1 MLRIKHEYAGG
12 TAPPSGLPAI
22 SPTRGEITLLAA
34 ASPFTLPPPHANS
47 PRMAQKKGYEVDS
60 WLARPDPAM
69 AIVLFYGPDRGLVAE
84 RAKTFAAKTGLPLDD
99 PFSVVK
105 LGGAEVDRDE
115 GRLLD
120 EARTVP
126 MFSDRRLLWVRNAS
140 GQKGLADDIK
150 ALTAEPA
157 RDAIILI
164 EAGDLKKGTG
174 LRAIVEAAGNA
185 IALPCYADEARDL
198 DTVIDDE
205 LRRAGMSM
213 TLDARQALRRNLG
226 GDRLASRGEIE
237 KLVLYA
243 HGRKEIGIED
253 VDAMSGDVS
262 GASFDAAVD
271 AMLDGKVGDFD
282 ISFNRHCQSGGHP
295 FLVLSSA
302 MRQLQAIQVMR
313 GQMESQGRNAASV
326 VAGARPPVF
335 FARRKLVEKTL
346 ERWNVEALGRALNRL
361 QTAVLQTRK
370 RPDLSEAL
378 ARQALLGIAVE
389 SARLGQR
396 G

>member
-1 MLRIKHEYAGG
+1 
-12 TAPPSGLPAI
+12 
-22 SPTRGEITLLAA
+22 
-34 ASPFTLPPPHANS
+34 
-47 PRMAQKKGYEVDS
+47 MAQKKGYEVDS
-60 WLARPDPAM
+60 WLAKPDPAM
-69 AIVLFYGPDRGLVAE
+69 GIVLLYGPDRGLVAE

-105 LGGAEVDRDE
+105 LDGAEVDRDE

-140 GQKGLADDIK
+140 GQKALADDIK

-205 LRRAGMSM
+205 LRKAGMSM
-213 TLDARQALRRNLG
+213 MLDARQALRRNLG

-243 HGRKEIGIED
+243 HGKKEIDLDD
-253 VDAMSGDVS
+253 VNAMSGDVS
-262 GASFDAAVD
+262 GASFDDAVD
-271 AMLDGKVGDFD
+271 AMLDGRVADFD
-282 ISFNRHCQSGGHP
+282 VAFTRHCQSGGHP

-302 MRQLQAIQVMR
+302 MRQLQAIQVLR
-313 GQMESQGRNAASV
+313 GQMDSGGRNATSV

-335 FARRKLVEKTL
+335 FSRRKLVEKTL

-396 G
+396 

>member
-1 MLRIKHEYAGG
+1 
-12 TAPPSGLPAI
+12 
-22 SPTRGEITLLAA
+22 
-34 ASPFTLPPPHANS
+34 
-47 PRMAQKKGYEVDS
+47 
-60 WLARPDPAM
+60 
-69 AIVLFYGPDRGLVAE
+69 
-84 RAKTFAAKTGLPLDD
+84 
-99 PFSVVK
+99 
-105 LGGAEVDRDE
+105 
-115 GRLLD
+115 
-120 EARTVP
+120 ARTVP

-140 GQKGLADDIK
+140 GQKALADDIK
-150 ALTAEPA
+150 ALTTEPA
-157 RDAIILI
+157 RDAVILI

-174 LRAIVEAAGNA
+174 LRAIVEAAANA

-198 DTVIDDE
+198 DSVIDDE
-205 LRRAGMSM
+205 LRKAGMSM
-213 TLDARQALRRNLG
+213 TLEARQALRRNLG

-253 VDAMSGDVS
+253 INALSGDVS

-271 AMLDGKVGDFD
+271 AMLDGRVGDFD
-282 ISFNRHCQSGGHP
+282 IAFTRHCQSGGHP

-313 GQMESQGRNAASV
+313 GQMESGGRNAASV

-335 FARRKLVEKTL
+335 FSRRKLVEKTL
-346 ERWNVEALGRALNRL
+346 ERWNVEALGRALSRL

-370 RPDLSEAL
+370 RPDLAEAL
-378 ARQALLGIAVE
+378 ARQALLGIAIE

-396 G
+396 

>member
-1 MLRIKHEYAGG
+1 
-12 TAPPSGLPAI
+12 
-22 SPTRGEITLLAA
+22 
-34 ASPFTLPPPHANS
+34 
-47 PRMAQKKGYEVDS
+47 MAQKKGYEVDS
-60 WLARPDPAM
+60 WLAKPDPAIG
-69 AIVLFYGPDRGLVAE
+69 IVLLYGPDRGLVAE
-84 RAKTFAAKTGLPLDD
+84 RAKTFATKTGLPLDD

-105 LGGAEVDRDE
+105 LDGAEVDRDE

-140 GQKGLADDIK
+140 GQKALADDIK

-205 LRRAGMSM
+205 LRKAGMSM

-226 GDRLASRGEIE
+226 GDRLASRGEID

-243 HGRKEIGIED
+243 HGKKEIDLDD
-253 VDAMSGDVS
+253 VNALSGDVS
-262 GASFDAAVD
+262 GASFDDAVD

-282 ISFNRHCQSGGHP
+282 VAFTRHCQSGGHP

-302 MRQLQAIQVMR
+302 MRQLQAMQVMR
-313 GQMESQGRNAASV
+313 GQMESGGRNAASV

-335 FARRKLVEKTL
+335 FSRRKLVEKTL

-396 G
+396 

>member
-1 MLRIKHEYAGG
+1 
-12 TAPPSGLPAI
+12 
-22 SPTRGEITLLAA
+22 
-34 ASPFTLPPPHANS
+34 
-47 PRMAQKKGYEVDS
+47 MAQKKGYEVDS
-60 WLARPDPAM
+60 WLAKPDPAM
-69 AIVLFYGPDRGLVAE
+69 AIVLLYGPDRGLVAE
-84 RAKTFAAKTGLPLDD
+84 RAKTFATRTGLPLDD

-105 LGGAEVDRDE
+105 LDGAEVDRDE

-140 GQKGLADDIK
+140 GQKALADDIR
-150 ALTAEPA
+150 ALTTEPA
-157 RDAIILI
+157 RDAIVLI

-198 DTVIDDE
+198 DSVIDDE
-205 LRRAGMSM
+205 LRKAGMSM

-243 HGRKEIGIED
+243 HGKKEIGVED
-253 VDAMSGDVS
+253 VNALSGDVS
-262 GASFDAAVD
+262 GASFDDAVD
-271 AMLDGKVGDFD
+271 AVLDGKVGDFD
-282 ISFNRHCQSGGHP
+282 VAFTRHCQSGGHP

-313 GQMESQGRNAASV
+313 GQMESGGRNAASV

-335 FARRKLVEKTL
+335 FSRRKLVEKTL
-346 ERWNVEALGRALNRL
+346 ERWNSEALGRALNRL
-361 QTAVLQTRK
+361 QGAVLQTRK

-396 G
+396 

>member
-1 MLRIKHEYAGG
+1 
-12 TAPPSGLPAI
+12 
-22 SPTRGEITLLAA
+22 
-34 ASPFTLPPPHANS
+34 
-47 PRMAQKKGYEVDS
+47 MAQKKGYEVDS
-60 WLARPDPAM
+60 WLAKPDPAIG
-69 AIVLFYGPDRGLVAE
+69 IVLLYGPDRGLVAE
-84 RAKTFAAKTGLPLDD
+84 RAKTFATKTGLPLDD

-105 LGGAEVDRDE
+105 LDGAEVDRDE

-140 GQKGLADDIK
+140 GQKALADDIK

-157 RDAIILI
+157 RDAVILI

-205 LRRAGMSM
+205 LRKAGMSM

-243 HGRKEIGIED
+243 HGKKEIDLDD

-282 ISFNRHCQSGGHP
+282 TAFTRHCQSGGHP

-313 GQMESQGRNAASV
+313 GQMETGGRNAASV

-335 FARRKLVEKTL
+335 FSRRKLVEKTL

-396 G
+396 

>member
-1 MLRIKHEYAGG
+1 
-12 TAPPSGLPAI
+12 
-22 SPTRGEITLLAA
+22 
-34 ASPFTLPPPHANS
+34 
-47 PRMAQKKGYEVDS
+47 MAQKKGYEVDS

-69 AIVLFYGPDRGLVAE
+69 AIVLLYGPDRGLVAE
-84 RAKTFAAKTGLPLDD
+84 RAKTFALKTGLPLDD

-105 LGGAEVDRDE
+105 LDGAEVDRDE

-140 GQKGLADDIK
+140 GQKALADDIK
-150 ALTAEPA
+150 ALTAEPSP
-157 RDAIILI
+157 DALILI

-198 DTVIDDE
+198 DSVIDDE
-205 LRRAGMSM
+205 LRKAGMSM

-226 GDRLASRGEIE
+226 GDRLASRGEID

-243 HGRKEIGIED
+243 HGKKEIDLDD
-253 VDAMSGDVS
+253 VNALSGDVS
-262 GASFDAAVD
+262 GASFDGAVD

-282 ISFNRHCQSGGHP
+282 IAFTRHCASGGHP

-313 GQMESQGRNAASV
+313 GQMESGGRNAASV

-335 FARRKLVEKTL
+335 FSRRKLVEKTL
-346 ERWNVEALGRALNRL
+346 ERWNSEALGRALNRL
-361 QTAVLQTRK
+361 QAAVLQTRK

-389 SARLGQR
+389 SARLAQR
-396 G
+396 

>member
-1 MLRIKHEYAGG
+1 
-12 TAPPSGLPAI
+12 
-22 SPTRGEITLLAA
+22 
-34 ASPFTLPPPHANS
+34 
-47 PRMAQKKGYEVDS
+47 MAQKKGYEVDS
-60 WLARPDPAM
+60 WLARPDPSM
-69 AIVLFYGPDRGLVAE
+69 GIVLLYGPDRGLVAE
-84 RAKTFAAKTGLPLDD
+84 RAKAFAAKTGLPLDD

-105 LGGAEVDRDE
+105 LDGAEVDRDE

-140 GQKGLADDIK
+140 GQKALADDIK
-150 ALTAEPA
+150 ALTTEPA
-157 RDAIILI
+157 RDAVILI

-198 DTVIDDE
+198 DSVIDDE
-205 LRRAGMSM
+205 LRKAGMSM

-253 VDAMSGDVS
+253 INALSGDVS

-282 ISFNRHCQSGGHP
+282 IAFTRHCQSGGHP

-313 GQMESQGRNAASV
+313 GQMESGGRNAASV

-335 FARRKLVEKTL
+335 FSRRKLVEKTL
-346 ERWNVEALGRALNRL
+346 ERWNVEALGRALSRL

-378 ARQALLGIAVE
+378 ARQALLGIAIE